1 MLQIAIIFLSLF
13 ILEVLYF
20 KVADYFN
27 IIDKPS
33 ERGSS
38 KFITLRGGGIIFY
51 ISALIWFIFY
61 GREYWLFFTGLS
73 IVSILSFV
81 DDIHSLSAR
90 LRLPLQFIGILL
102 LLCQLIWST
111 CNGLCPDS
119 VHIFYILFFVIA
131 GLIVCTGAMNIFNFM
146 DGINGITGG
155 YSLIV
160 LAAILYT
167 LNSHTMQA
175 GESLGHWVS
184 SLVTITLLAD
194 VVFCFFNFRPR
205 AKCFAGDVGS
215 VSIAFIILFSLGF
228 IIVQTHDLSLL
239 SFLVVYGV
247 DGCLTIIHRIMLHE
261 KISLPHRK
269 HLYQIMANEL
279 HVPHVVVSLVYMVV
293 QALCCAWYIAVPG
306 YLTLFL
312 QVLVLSVVYVLFM
325 RRFFHLHQG

>member
-1 MLQIAIIFLSLF
+1 MWHLAIIFLFLF
-13 ILEVLYF
+13 ILEIVYF
-20 KVADYFN
+20 RVAGHYN

-38 KFITLRGGGIIFY
+38 KFVTLRGGGIIFY
-51 ISALIWFIFY
+51 LGAWVWFLLSGFHY
-61 GREYWLFFTGLS
+61 PFFFAGLS
-73 IVSILSFV
+73 IVSMLSFV
-81 DDIHSLSAR
+81 DDIHSLSPL

-102 LLCQLIWST
+102 LLCQLVFSL
-111 CNGLCPDS
+111 CNGSCADS
-119 VHIFYILFFVIA
+119 AHIPYIIFFVFA

-160 LAAILYT
+160 LTAILYT

-194 VVFCFFNFRPR
+194 VVFCFFNFRSR

-228 IIVQTHDLSLL
+228 IIVQTRDLSLL

-247 DGCLTIIHRIMLHE
+247 DGCLTIIHRLMLHE

-279 HVPHVVVSLVYMVV
+279 HVPHVAVSLAYMAV
-293 QALCCAWYIAVPG
+293 QFICYAWYIASPG
-306 YLTLFL
+306 YLTLCL
-312 QVLVLSVVYVLFM
+312 QITILSIVYVLFM
-325 RRFFHLHQG
+325 KRFFHLHQS

>member
-1 MLQIAIIFLSLF
+1 MWHLAIIFLFLF
-13 ILEVLYF
+13 ILEIGYF
-20 KVADYFN
+20 KIADHYN

-51 ISALIWFIFY
+51 LGACVWFLLSGCHY
-61 GREYWLFFTGLS
+61 PLFFVGLS
-73 IVSILSFV
+73 IVSMLSFV
-81 DDIHSLSAR
+81 DDIHSLSPL

-119 VHIFYILFFVIA
+119 AHIFYILFFVIA
-131 GLIVCTGAMNIFNFM
+131 GLIVCTGAMNVFNFM

-160 LAAILYT
+160 LTAILYT

-228 IIVQTHDLSLL
+228 IIVQTHDL
-239 SFLVVYGV
+239 
-247 DGCLTIIHRIMLHE
+247 
-261 KISLPHRK
+261 
-269 HLYQIMANEL
+269 YQIMANEL

>member
-1 MLQIAIIFLSLF
+1 MWQLAIIFLLLF
-13 ILEVLYF
+13 ILEVAYF
-20 KVADYFN
+20 KVADHFN

-38 KFITLRGGGIIFY
+38 KYITLRGGGIIFY
-51 ISALIWFIFY
+51 FGALIWFLLSGFHF
-61 GREYWLFFTGLS
+61 WLFFAGLS

-81 DDIHSLSAR
+81 DDVHSLSPR
-90 LRLPLQFIGILL
+90 LRLPLQFVGILL

-119 VHIFYILFFVIA
+119 AHIFYILFFVIA

-167 LNSHTMQA
+167 LNCHTIQA
-175 GESLGHWVS
+175 GESLAHWVS
-184 SLVTITLLAD
+184 LLVTITLLAD
-194 VVFCFFNFRPR
+194 VVFCFFNFRSR

-247 DGCLTIIHRIMLHE
+247 DGCLTIIHRLMLHE

-269 HLYQIMANEL
+269 HLFQIMANEL
-279 HVPHVVVSLVYMVV
+279 HIPHVAVSLVYMLV
-293 QALCCAWYIAVPG
+293 QASCCAWYFACPG
-306 YLTLFL
+306 YLTMFL

-325 RRFFHLHQG
+325 KRFFHLHQG

>member
-1 MLQIAIIFLSLF
+1 
-13 ILEVLYF
+13 
-20 KVADYFN
+20 
-27 IIDKPS
+27 
-33 ERGSS
+33 
-38 KFITLRGGGIIFY
+38 
-51 ISALIWFIFY
+51 
-61 GREYWLFFTGLS
+61 
-73 IVSILSFV
+73 
-81 DDIHSLSAR
+81 
-90 LRLPLQFIGILL
+90 LQFVGILL

-119 VHIFYILFFVIA
+119 AHIFYILFFVIA

-167 LNSHTMQA
+167 LNCHTIQA
-175 GESLGHWVS
+175 GESLAHWVS

-194 VVFCFFNFRPR
+194 VVFCFFNFRSR

-247 DGCLTIIHRIMLHE
+247 DGCLTIIHRLMLHE

-269 HLYQIMANEL
+269 HLFQIMANEL
-279 HVPHVVVSLVYMVV
+279 HIPHVIVSLVYMLV
-293 QALCCAWYIAVPG
+293 QALCCAWYFACPG
-306 YLTLFL
+306 YLTMFL

-325 RRFFHLHQG
+325 KRFFHLHQG

>member
-1 MLQIAIIFLSLF
+1 MWHLAIIFLLLF
-13 ILEVLYF
+13 ILEIVYF
-20 KVADYFN
+20 RVAGHYN

-38 KFITLRGGGIIFY
+38 KFVTLRGGGIIFY
-51 ISALIWFIFY
+51 LGAWVWFLLSGCHY
-61 GREYWLFFTGLS
+61 PLFFVGLS
-73 IVSILSFV
+73 IVSVLSFV
-81 DDIHSLSAR
+81 DDIHSLSPL

-119 VHIFYILFFVIA
+119 AHIFYILFFVIA
-131 GLIVCTGAMNIFNFM
+131 GLIVCTGAMNVFNFM

-160 LAAILYT
+160 LTAILYT
-167 LNSHTMQA
+167 LNCHTMQA

-228 IIVQTHDLSLL
+228 IIVQTRDLSLL

-247 DGCLTIIHRIMLHE
+247 DGCLTIIHRLMLHE

-279 HVPHVVVSLVYMVV
+279 HVPHVAVSLAYMAV
-293 QALCCAWYIAVPG
+293 QFICCAWYIASPG
-306 YLTLFL
+306 YLTLCL
-312 QVLVLSVVYVLFM
+312 QITILSIVYVLFM
-325 RRFFHLHQG
+325 KRFFHLHQS

>member
-1 MLQIAIIFLSLF
+1 MWHLAIIFLLLF
-13 ILEVLYF
+13 FLEIVYF
-20 KVADYFN
+20 KIAGHYN

-51 ISALIWFIFY
+51 FGAWVWFLLSGCHY
-61 GREYWLFFTGLS
+61 PLFFVGLS
-73 IVSILSFV
+73 IVSMLSFV
-81 DDIHSLSAR
+81 DDIHSLSPL

-119 VHIFYILFFVIA
+119 AHIFYILFFVIA

-160 LAAILYT
+160 LTAILYT

-279 HVPHVVVSLVYMVV
+279 HVPHVVVSSVYMVV

-312 QVLVLSVVYVLFM
+312 QVLVLSIVYVLFM

>member
-1 MLQIAIIFLSLF
+1 MWHLAIIFLFLF
-13 ILEVLYF
+13 ILEIGYF
-20 KVADYFN
+20 KVADHYN

-51 ISALIWFIFY
+51 LGAWVWFLLSGCHY
-61 GREYWLFFTGLS
+61 SLFFVGLS
-73 IVSILSFV
+73 IVSMLSFV
-81 DDIHSLSAR
+81 DDIHSLSPL

-119 VHIFYILFFVIA
+119 AHIFYILFFVIA
-131 GLIVCTGAMNIFNFM
+131 GLIVCTGAMNVFNFM

-160 LAAILYT
+160 LLAILFSLNFSDYFEGSEAVEWLNT
-167 LNSHTMQA
+167 L
-175 GESLGHWVS
+175 V
-184 SLVTITLLAD
+184 VITILAD
-194 VVFCFFNFRPR
+194 VVFCFFNFRTR

-228 IIVQTHDLSLL
+228 MIVQTRDFSWLT
-239 SFLVVYGV
+239 FAVVYGV
-247 DGCLTIIHRIMLHE
+247 DGCLTIIHRLMLHE

-269 HLYQIMANEL
+269 HLFQIMANEL
-279 HVPHVVVSLVYMVV
+279 HIPHVAVSLVYMLV
-293 QALCCAWYIAVPG
+293 QASCCAWYFACPG
-306 YLTLFL
+306 YLTMFL